1 MGRLSFLLIKLRDF
15 LDTRLFPLIVS
26 YTTSRAHILFLLL
39 LWIALLVGG
48 SFTAFELVGGN
59 YTNGLSALVSCI
71 VLLQSLRHHRETKS
85 LRSEVKAHRE
95 ESRQRHEETHNRLT
109 VIHENVA
116 LPERKPR
123 AKQGQ

>member
-1 MGRLSFLLIKLRDF
+1 MKRLQPYFLAAKDF

-26 YTTSRAHILFLLL
+26 YTTSRAHILVLLA
-39 LWIALLVGG
+39 LWIALICGG

-71 VLLQSLRHHRETKS
+71 VLLQSMKHHTETRK
-85 LRSEVKAHRE
+85 LRSEVKK
-95 ESRQRHEETHNRLT
+95 QHEETHKKLD

-116 LPERKPR
+116 LPERK
-123 AKQGQ
+123 AKVKAGQ

>member
-1 MGRLSFLLIKLRDF
+1 MKRVHFLLLRIKDF
-15 LDTRLFPLIVS
+15 LDARLFPAIVS
-26 YTTSRAHILFLLL
+26 YTTSRAHILFLFF

-71 VLLQSLRHHRETKS
+71 VLLQSLRHHKETKH

-95 ESRQRHEETHNRLT
+95 ESRARHEETHQRLT

-123 AKQGQ
+123 IKQEK

>member
-1 MGRLSFLLIKLRDF
+1 MGRFSFILIKLRDF

-26 YTTSRAHILFLLL
+26 YTTSRAHIVFLLF

-59 YTNGLSALVSCI
+59 STNGLSALVSCI
-71 VLLQSLRHHRETKS
+71 VLLQSMRHHRETKT
-85 LRSEVKAHRE
+85 LRAEVKAHRE
-95 ESRQRHEETHNRLT
+95 ESKARHEETHKRLT
-109 VIHENVA
+109 TIHENVA

-123 AKQGQ
+123 TKTGQ